1 MEEIS
6 ADAKAM
12 IGKETVLHYQV
23 TDRDIRRFA
32 QAIEDPNPL
41 YMDPEYAKNTKYGS
55 VIAPPL
61 FCQMFAYSDVPASQL
76 KEDGSPK
83 EIDVPLPTER
93 VLGGGSSFEIGEPVR
108 AGDTITVNKKITDIY
123 QKKGKSGI
131 LYFVIIDNL
140 WTNQDGQM
148 VAHETATYIHR

>member
-1 MEEIS
+1 MEEIPP
-6 ADAKAM
+6 AAKAM
-12 IGKETVLHYQV
+12 IGKESVHYYLV

-32 QAIEDPNPL
+32 QAIDDPNPL
-41 YMDPEYAKNTKYGS
+41 YADPEYAKKTRYGG

-76 KEDGSPK
+76 REDGSPT
-83 EIDVPLPTER
+83 ELYVPLPTQR
-93 VLGGGSSFEIGEPVR
+93 VAGGGSSYRIGEPVR
-108 AGDTITVNKKITDIY
+108 AGDTIKAQKRVADIY
-123 QKKGKSGI
+123 QKKGRSGV
-131 LYFVIIDNL
+131 LYFVVIDNL

>member
-1 MEEIS
+1 MDEIS
-6 ADAKAM
+6 SEAAAI

-23 TDRDIRRFA
+23 TERDIRRFA
-32 QAIEDPNPL
+32 QAIDDPNPL
-41 YMDPEYAKNTKYGS
+41 YADAEYAKNSGYDR

-61 FCQMFAYSDVPASQL
+61 FCQMFAYSDEPVSQL

-83 EIDVPLPTER
+83 EIDVPLPTKR
-93 VLGGGSSFEIGEPVR
+93 VLGGGSSFEIGEPVK
-108 AGDTITVNKKITDIY
+108 AGDVIKVVKKITDIY
-123 QKKGKSGI
+123 KKEGKSGI
-131 LYFVIIDNL
+131 LYFVVINNL